1 MSKPLILTSPK
12 GRAIFPHLT
21 EPDTKFKPEG
31 EYHVKLECN
40 KADCEKIVKQIK
52 DFSIMSQK
60 NTTSTQPFPIGTSQP
75 YNQKENL
82 KN

>member
-40 KADCEKIVKQIK
+40 KADCEKIVKKIK
-52 DFSIMSQK
+52 DCVALKVKEEHTK
-60 NTTSTQPFPIGTSQP
+60 N
-75 YNQKENL
+75 L
-82 KN
+82 M

>member
-31 EYHVKLECN
+31 EYHVKFHMLLRMT
-40 KADCEKIVKQIK
+40 KLSLISK
-52 DFSIMSQK
+52 
-60 NTTSTQPFPIGTSQP
+60 
-75 YNQKENL
+75 
-82 KN
+82 

>member
-31 EYHVKLECN
+31 EYTLNWSVIKLTVR
-40 KADCEKIVKQIK
+40 K
-52 DFSIMSQK
+52 
-60 NTTSTQPFPIGTSQP
+60 
-75 YNQKENL
+75 
-82 KN
+82 

>member
-31 EYHVKLECN
+31 EYHVKQEG
-40 KADCEKIVKQIK
+40 KRGGGGGGGKGKHGGAPEGK
-52 DFSIMSQK
+52 SQ
-60 NTTSTQPFPIGTSQP
+60 TQ
-75 YNQKENL
+75 
-82 KN
+82 

>member
-40 KADCEKIVKQIK
+40 KVDCEKIVKQIK
-52 DFSIMSQK
+52 DLVALK
-60 NTTSTQPFPIGTSQP
+60 G
-75 YNQKENL
+75 KE
-82 KN
+82 